1 MEKQLY
7 TFVLLMP
14 RTTKSATSKRAW
26 VPKVVEIWRRQHDG
40 QTTSAAIHNTLR
52 TAIVEG
58 ALPAGERLAEIQLAT
73 VFGRSRTPIRE
84 AILRLE
90 SERLAEHRPRQGL
103 VVASISRE
111 EILQIYAVRV
121 ELDGLAARL
130 AAEGIPAIEFDHLVW
145 LNDRVRKAVAQK
157 DYDNVLNLSLEF
169 HEAVCRAGR
178 NGLLLHFMQQV
189 HDRIRRFQKTTLSY
203 PGRSAEAVEEHDALL
218 DAIRRRDPEAA
229 ERIARAHIS
238 RAMQLRVAMQQSSA
252 ALPQHAA
259 PLPGTRP
266 STPTNA

>member
-1 MEKQLY
+1 MAK
-7 TFVLLMP
+7 TRKSSTNAKAWTP
-14 RTTKSATSKRAW
+14 R
-26 VPKVVEIWRRQHDG
+26 VMEIWRRQQHG
-40 QTTSAAIHNTLR
+40 HTSSEAIYNTLR
-52 TAIVEG
+52 AAIVEG
-58 ALPAGERLAEIQLAT
+58 VLPAGERLAEIHLAS

-90 SERLAEHRPRQGL
+90 SERLAEHLPRQGL

-145 LNDRVRKAVAQK
+145 LNDRVRNSVEQK

-178 NGLLLHFMQQV
+178 NTLLLHFMQQV

-203 PGRSAEAVEEHDALL
+203 PGRSAEAVEEHNALL
-218 DAIRRRDPEAA
+218 DAIKRRDPEAA
-229 ERIARAHIS
+229 ERIARGHIQ
-238 RAMQLRVAMQQSSA
+238 RAMQLRVAMQQSSS
-252 ALPQHAA
+252 ALPRHDA
-259 PLPGTRP
+259 PLTGTP
-266 STPTNA
+266 LPAD